1 MSFYVKIEPND
12 IIKVLD
18 YSFQYIGVDIKTG
31 RLLMFDI
38 NKPLNEGLLFI
49 DPEDIKK
56 FRKTFGF
63 IKKNSPMKYHYFK
76 VRNKFPTCDFIPYT
90 IKFDKPIVTFEDY
103 INKK

>member
-12 IIKVLD
+12 IIKVLG

-31 RLLMFDI
+31 KLLMFDI

-49 DPEDIKK
+49 DSEDIKK
-56 FRKTFGF
+56 FRKTFCF
-63 IKKNSPMKYHYFK
+63 IKNNYPMQYDYFEVK
-76 VRNKFPTCDFIPYT
+76 NKFPTCDFISYT

-103 INKK
+103 K

>member
-31 RLLMFDI
+31 KLLMLDI

-49 DPEDIKK
+49 DSKDIKK

-63 IKKNSPMKYHYFK
+63 IEQNYTMQYNYFEVK
-76 VRNKFPTCDFIPYT
+76 NKFPTCNFIPYI
-90 IKFDKPIVTFEDY
+90 IKFDKPIITFEDY
-103 INKK
+103 K